1 VKEMSEGDE
10 WRRWVKEEWKRGEKI
25 LFYSIRQGGPR
36 KSQLGLPR
44 DVVKESQ
51 VPWNIIHEAE
61 WHHIPHLFYYVKE
74 KLKE

>member
-1 VKEMSEGDE
+1 
-10 WRRWVKEEWKRGEKI
+10 VKEEWKRGEKI

-61 WHHIPHLFYYVKE
+61 
-74 KLKE
+74 